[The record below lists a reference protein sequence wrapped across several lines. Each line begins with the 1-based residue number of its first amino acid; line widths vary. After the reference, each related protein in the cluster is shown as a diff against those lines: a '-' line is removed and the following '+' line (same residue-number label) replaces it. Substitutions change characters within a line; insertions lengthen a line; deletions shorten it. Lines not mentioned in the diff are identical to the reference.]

1 MHESKDINRLILQI
15 ISNVFKFRSS
25 SDLESVSLPMMNG
38 WAQIFTGRVQR
49 TIAVYKSV
57 VHELWFAYTVPVDI

>member
-1 MHESKDINRLILQI
+1 MC
-15 ISNVFKFRSS
+15 SS
-25 SDLESVSLPMMNG
+25 SDLESVSLPMMNR

-49 TIAVYKSV
+49 TISVYKSV

>member
-1 MHESKDINRLILQI
+1 
-15 ISNVFKFRSS
+15 
-25 SDLESVSLPMMNG
+25 MMNR

-49 TIAVYKSV
+49 TISVYKSV